1 MRCKSS
7 NHGTIYPQ
15 SRFSTMCSRVARA
28 KARIY
33 GHQQTNVCGT
43 KRRMYWPDS
52 SQRQPTLDARVQRH
66 IGERLRAMYDDVLA
80 QGISIHLA
88 ELLKQLD
95 EPEHEGH
102 PRHDC

>member
-1 MRCKSS
+1 
-7 NHGTIYPQ
+7 
-15 SRFSTMCSRVARA
+15 
-28 KARIY
+28 
-33 GHQQTNVCGT
+33 
-43 KRRMYWPDS
+43 MYWPDS

-95 EPEHEGH
+95 EPEHKGH
-102 PRHDC
+102 TRHDC